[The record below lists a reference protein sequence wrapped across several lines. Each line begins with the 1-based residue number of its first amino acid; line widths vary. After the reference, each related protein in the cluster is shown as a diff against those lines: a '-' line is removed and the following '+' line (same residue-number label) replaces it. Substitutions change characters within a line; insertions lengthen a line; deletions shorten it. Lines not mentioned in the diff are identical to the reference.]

1 MVLQEK
7 MEAVEEGLAGGHLR
21 ILRFLLPTFQEA
33 LISWDLWETSTHPL
47 VNKTSLREEE
57 LVCFL

>member
-1 MVLQEK
+1 M
-7 MEAVEEGLAGGHLR
+7 GSIGGQQS
-21 ILRFLLPTFQEA
+21 LLKVPSHETIV
-33 LISWDLWETSTHPL
+33 ISWDLWETSTHPL